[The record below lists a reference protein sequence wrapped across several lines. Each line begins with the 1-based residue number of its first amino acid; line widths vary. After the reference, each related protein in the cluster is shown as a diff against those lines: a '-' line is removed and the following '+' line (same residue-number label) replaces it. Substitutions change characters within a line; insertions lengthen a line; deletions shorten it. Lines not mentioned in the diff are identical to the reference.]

1 LDIMVEEG
9 QKQPGCYGARM
20 TGGGFGGSAIALV
33 KTEYAEPFMKN
44 IASIYEAKTGIKP
57 NIFATDAERGTSV
70 EFSKD

>member
-1 LDIMVEEG
+1 
-9 QKQPGCYGARM
+9 M

-33 KTEYAEPFMKN
+33 KTEYAELFMKN

-70 EFSKD
+70 EYTKD